1 MAVQIPLK
9 TDPNRDAQRQGHV
22 GYSDEIIYA
31 NDLER
36 SSSPY
41 VEPGS
46 LSNGQRVK
54 NIFSTDYSN
63 EPANVI
69 SAKMISNR
77 LPTDGDDLNPDFA
90 LGSVSY
96 GYQRDEVSS
105 SFRAKDLDGKERKA
119 PNVSPNNEVEYIEPF
134 QTASESKGGFGN
146 EAKEGT
152 LHAESSDNPLRIF
165 PDSIEIISKYQG

>member
-41 VEPGS
+41 VKPDS

-63 EPANVI
+63 EPAQNI
-69 SAKMISNR
+69 GNRMILNR
-77 LPTDGDDLNPDFA
+77 LPSDGDDLNPDFA

-105 SFRAKDLDGKERKA
+105 SFRAKDLGDYERKA
-119 PNVSPNNEVEYIEPF
+119 PNVSPNNEEEYIEPF

-146 EAKEGT
+146 EAEEGT
-152 LHAESSDNPLRIF
+152 LHAESNDNPLRIL
-165 PDSIEIISKYQG
+165 PDSIEVISKYP